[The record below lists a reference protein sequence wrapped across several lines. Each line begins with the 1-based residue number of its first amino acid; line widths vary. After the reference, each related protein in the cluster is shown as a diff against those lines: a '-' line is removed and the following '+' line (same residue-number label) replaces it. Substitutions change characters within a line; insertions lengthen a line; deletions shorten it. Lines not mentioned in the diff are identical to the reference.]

1 MWLEMQQP
9 YGRKR
14 SIRDLSSLD
23 ERQGKLAQGAT
34 RVLVVEDERD
44 TLMTLGILLRSE
56 GYDVRLAHG
65 ADEVPAAMREFRP
78 HVVLLDIGMPGRDGY
93 EIARELKAT
102 LKDLCPLLVAVTAY
116 GTAAD
121 RARATESGFD
131 HHVTKPYDPADLLAI
146 LDRPRI

>member
-1 MWLEMQQP
+1 MALELQP
-9 YGRKR
+9 AERKR
-14 SIRDLSSLD
+14 SIRDLSSL
-23 ERQGKLAQGAT
+23 EAREGKLPHGAL

-65 ADEVPAAMREFRP
+65 GDEVPSAMREFRP
-78 HVVLLDIGMPGRDGY
+78 HAVLLDIGMPGRDGY
-93 EIARELKAT
+93 EIASELRAS
-102 LKDLCPLLVAVTAY
+102 LGELCPLLVAVTAY

-121 RARATESGFD
+121 KARAEASGFD
-131 HHVTKPYDPADLLAI
+131 YHVTKPYDPAELFRI